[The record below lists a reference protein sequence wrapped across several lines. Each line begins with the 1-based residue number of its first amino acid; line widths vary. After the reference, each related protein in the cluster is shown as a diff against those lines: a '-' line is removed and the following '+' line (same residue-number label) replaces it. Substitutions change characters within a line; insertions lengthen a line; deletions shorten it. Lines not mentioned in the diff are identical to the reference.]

1 MAQWS
6 QAAADKKRAEKL
18 AIILV
23 ERKDLF
29 ATFREGGW
37 KINVIDPT
45 FTQEYVLLKDNAP
58 LVFPHFL
65 IKMPG
70 SFPMRIKTVEQLRR
84 LVRGVS

>member
-6 QAAADKKRAEKL
+6 QAAADKKKAEKL
-18 AIILV
+18 VITLA

-37 KINVIDPT
+37 KINVIDPEV
-45 FTQEYVLLKDNAP
+45 TQEYALLKDNAA
-58 LVFPHFL
+58 LAFPHFL